1 MTHCGVHNTS
11 AMSPDGVG
19 YVTNVDGVEVLVVR
33 GTLNKDL
40 VRQTMTIKSQ
50 LKAVI

>member
-1 MTHCGVHNTS
+1 MTHSGVHYAS

-33 GTLNKDL
+33 RTLHKDL
-40 VRQTMTIKSQ
+40 AK
-50 LKAVI
+50 